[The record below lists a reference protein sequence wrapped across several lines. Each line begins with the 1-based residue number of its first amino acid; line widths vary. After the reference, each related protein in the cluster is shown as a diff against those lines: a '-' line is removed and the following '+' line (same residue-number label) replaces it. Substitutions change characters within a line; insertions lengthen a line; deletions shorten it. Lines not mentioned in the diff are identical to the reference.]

1 MYSPKISEELITK
14 LYPIAKQ
21 KRIPMTR
28 LVNQLLHKAISEIEN
43 KIPSNHSL
51 HEINLVSSP
60 HYKEKA
66 NSSFKRVRNV

>member
-1 MYSPKISEELITK
+1 MYSPKISEELVVQ

-28 LVNQLLHKAISEIEN
+28 LVNQLLHKAISEMEN
-43 KIPSNHSL
+43 KIPSNYSL
-51 HEINLVSSP
+51 HEINLASSS

-66 NSSFKRVRNV
+66 NSSFKRVGNA

>member
-28 LVNQLLHKAISEIEN
+28 LVNQLLHKTISEMEN
-43 KIPSNHSL
+43 KIPSDYSL
-51 HEINLVSSP
+51 HEINLVSSS

-66 NSSFKRVRNV
+66 NSSFKRVGNA